1 MPEIL
6 LSPEILRSESQKLNN
21 QRNQLNE
28 AVAKIKSLVDSLEAG
43 WHGKAQAKF
52 VSSFMEKKATYDK
65 FSRDMEAFAT
75 FMSEYA
81 SAMETTDDGS
91 LSRLN
96 F

>member
-43 WHGKAQAKF
+43 WRGKAQTAF
-52 VSSFMEKKATYDK
+52 VNSFLEKKATYDK
-65 FSRDMEAFAT
+65 FSTDMEAFAT

-81 SAMETTDDGS
+81 SAMETTDDGAI
-91 LSRLN
+91 SRLN

>member
-6 LSPEILRSESQKLNN
+6 LSPEILRSESQKLNSH
-21 QRNQLNE
+21 RNQLNE
-28 AVAKIKSLVDSLEAG
+28 AVQKIKTLVDSLESG
-43 WHGKAQAKF
+43 WHGKAQTKF
-52 VSSFMEKKATYDK
+52 ITSFNEKKATYDK
-65 FSRDMEAFAT
+65 FSTDMEAFAR

-91 LSRLN
+91 LSRLD